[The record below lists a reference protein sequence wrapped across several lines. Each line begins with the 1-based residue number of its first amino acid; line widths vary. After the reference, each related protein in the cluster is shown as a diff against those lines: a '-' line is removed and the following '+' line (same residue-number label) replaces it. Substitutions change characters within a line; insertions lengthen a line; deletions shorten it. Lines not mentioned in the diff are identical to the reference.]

1 MAPKAMHKKP
11 AAQGKVKKPAAKL
24 SEKHSL
30 EAMRKKT
37 EDVLNMME
45 MKLLEEVAKDP
56 SMGEK
61 VDEKKLLEDYKIALQ
76 AQRCAGRQLCALED
90 QLRASGRLQACST
103 SAA

>member
-24 SEKHSL
+24 SEKHSQ
-30 EAMRKKT
+30 EAMRKK

-56 SMGEK
+56 SVAERL
-61 VDEKKLLEDYKIALQ
+61 DEKKLLEDYKIALQ
-76 AQRCAGRQLCALED
+76 ERSTRQLCALED
-90 QLRASGRLQACST
+90 QLRASGRLEARST